1 MVLFTSLEIILKSDH
16 IFWFFKFSWFSSG
29 WKMCTFLFNAS
40 FNPYHS
46 IPFRPLAAKKKINPS
61 AAMRH
66 WVILI
71 CRSFSP
77 MCYWMQSRYCLSNGE
92 ENEWINVVNATQIYC
107 WSIVIYYLFIENS
120 NFPPF
125 VSDAGYTYNTD
136 SQHQQLSEDPHETI
150 WRGCWS
156 RNIWFSRMSLS
167 LLENFSPTQCMLP
180 SAYDSIFR
188 LKFTPIDLI
197 SNSNDQPTGWTSAQ
211 QTDKRT
217 IYNNGQMEPRK
228 KGIKNKTLHSRRQR
242 ENIELDWYKYC
253 VNVDHKMKM
262 TNNTKLKQF
271 NNLVTSAF

>member
-16 IFWFFKFSWFSSG
+16 IFWFLKFSWFSSR

-107 WSIVIYYLFIENS
+107 WSIVIYYLFIEHS

-125 VSDAGYTYNTD
+125 VSDAGYITQTA
-136 SQHQQLSEDPHETI
+136 SISSWARTHTKRSEEGVEVVTSDFQ
-150 WRGCWS
+150 GCHYHYWKTS
-156 RNIWFSRMSLS
+156 H
-167 LLENFSPTQCMLP
+167 PP
-180 SAYDSIFR
+180 SACC
-188 LKFTPIDLI
+188 LV
-197 SNSNDQPTGWTSAQ
+197 PTT
-211 QTDKRT
+211 
-217 IYNNGQMEPRK
+217 
-228 KGIKNKTLHSRRQR
+228 
-242 ENIELDWYKYC
+242 
-253 VNVDHKMKM
+253 
-262 TNNTKLKQF
+262 
-271 NNLVTSAF
+271 AFSV